1 MIGYINGHIVT
12 KTEKYIVVNV
22 SGIGY
27 NLFIKPSL
35 IEKLEEKQDIT
46 LYTHLHVTETDLTLF
61 GFKNNDEL
69 ILFKHFIQ
77 VSGIGPKSALNIMDL
92 GSPEELVSA
101 ITQEKHEYLAQASGI
116 GPKTAKKIIVELQN
130 KVLKMKVKHIKD
142 ISVDDEVS
150 QALKVMG
157 YYPQQIQEVLKQLP
171 KDLKDTKDKIRFAL
185 KYLREK

>member
-1 MIGYINGHIVT
+1 MIGYINGQIVT
-12 KTEKYIVVNV
+12 KTQKYIVVNV

-27 NLFIKPSL
+27 NVFIKPTL
-35 IEKLEEKQDIT
+35 IEKLQEKNGVE

-61 GFKNNDEL
+61 GFQNNDEL

-101 ITQEKHEYLAQASGI
+101 ITQEQHTYLAQASGI

-130 KVLKMKVKHIKD
+130 KVLKMKVGKSVA
-142 ISVDDEVS
+142 ISVDDDVS

-171 KDLKDTKDKIRFAL
+171 KDITDTKEKIRFAL